1 VSADHYLVFET
12 GGTKL
17 VAGVAGSDAGLVE
30 AEVFPRIPAHRG
42 EQTLARLIAA
52 GQMLRTR
59 YEAQGAAFAAIGFG
73 YGGGFDRSTGHPL
86 VCLHEPGW
94 EDIHIAERL
103 EEAFGL
109 PAAVDNDCKVAA
121 LGEAHFGA
129 GRGAESLFYVT
140 LGTGIGG
147 GFVRGGEI
155 VQLSPKG
162 ECELGHIQVLPDG
175 PPCVCGGS
183 GCVEALSS
191 GPGMRATAGWLNG
204 GENPFADSR
213 EILDSWRAGD
223 GLAAR
228 TVEIAANGLAHGLAA
243 VVSLFAPEL
252 IVIGGGLG
260 AGNPDYLAH
269 VERKMRPLITPYFRD
284 HWRMA
289 VSELGER
296 VVVQGAA
303 VLARQHSKR
312 VAEKEAR

>member
-1 VSADHYLVFET
+1 VSGEHYLVFET

-17 VAGVAGSDAGLVE
+17 VAGVAGPDAKLLEVD
-30 AEVFPRIPAHRG
+30 VFPRVADHRG
-42 EQTLARLIAA
+42 EQSLARLIEA
-52 GQMLRTR
+52 GQTLRAK
-59 YEAQGAAFAAIGFG
+59 YETQGAKFAAIGLG
-73 YGGGFDRSTGHPL
+73 YGGGFDRAAGRPL

-94 EDIHIAERL
+94 EDIPIAARL
-103 EEAFGL
+103 TDAFGL

-155 VQLSPKG
+155 VRLSPKG
-162 ECELGHIQVLPDG
+162 ECELGHIQVLPEG
-175 PPCVCGGS
+175 PPCVCGGC

-191 GPGMRATAGWLNG
+191 GPGMHATAGWLNDG
-204 GENPFADSR
+204 RNPFRDSR
-213 EILDSWRAGD
+213 EILEAWRAGD
-223 GLAAR
+223 GLATR
-228 TVEIAANGLAHGLAA
+228 TVEIAATGLAHGLAA
-243 VVSLFAPEL
+243 VVSLFAPQL

-260 AGNPDYLAH
+260 GGNPDYLAQ
-269 VERKMRPLITPYFRD
+269 VERRMRPLITPYFRN

-289 VSELGER
+289 VSELRER

-303 VLARQHSKR
+303 VLARQPSAASGR
-312 VAEKEAR
+312 

>member
-1 VSADHYLVFET
+1 MSADHYLVFET

-17 VAGVAGSDAGLVE
+17 VAGVAGPGGALVE
-30 AEVFPRIPAHRG
+30 VDVFPRAQSHRG
-42 EQTLARLIAA
+42 EQSLARLVAA
-52 GQMLRTR
+52 GQKLRAK
-59 YEAQGAAFAAIGFG
+59 YEAQGETFAAIGFG
-73 YGGGFDRSTGHPL
+73 YGGGFDRATGHPL

-94 EDIHIAERL
+94 EDIHIAARL

-129 GRGAESLFYVT
+129 GRGAGSIFYVT

-147 GFVRGGEI
+147 GFVRGGKI
-155 VQLSPKG
+155 VELSPKG
-162 ECELGHIQVLPDG
+162 ECELGHIQVLPQG

-213 EILDSWRAGD
+213 EVMEAWRAGD
-223 GLAAR
+223 DLAAR
-228 TVEIAANGLAHGLAA
+228 TIDVASNGLAHGLAA

-260 AGNPDYLAH
+260 AGNPDYLEI
-269 VERKMRPLITPYFRD
+269 VERRTRPLITPYFRD
-284 HWRMA
+284 LWRMA

-296 VVVQGAA
+296 VVAQGAA
-303 VLARQHSKR
+303 VLARLG
-312 VAEKEAR
+312 

>member
-1 VSADHYLVFET
+1 MSAKHYLVFET

-17 VAGVAGSDAGLVE
+17 VAGVAGPDGSLIEID
-30 AEVFPRIPAHRG
+30 VFPRDQSHHG
-42 EQTLARLIAA
+42 EQTLARLIEA
-52 GQMLRTR
+52 GRKLRSKH
-59 YEAQGAAFAAIGFG
+59 EAQGAKFAAIGLG
-73 YGGGFDRSTGHPL
+73 YGGGFDRSTGRPL

-94 EDIHIAERL
+94 EDIHIAARL

-129 GRGAESLFYVT
+129 GRDAESLFYVT

-155 VQLSPKG
+155 VQLSSKG
-162 ECELGHIQVLPDG
+162 ECELGHIQVLPEG
-175 PPCVCGGS
+175 PPCVCGGC

-191 GPGMRATAGWLNG
+191 GPGMHATAGWLSS

-213 EILDSWRAGD
+213 EILDAWRAGD
-223 GLAAR
+223 DLASR

-260 AGNPDYLAH
+260 AGNPDYLAQ
-269 VERKMRPLITPYFRD
+269 VERRMRPLITPYFRD
-284 HWRMA
+284 HWRMT

-296 VVVQGAA
+296 VVTQGAA
-303 VLARQHSKR
+303 VLARQLS
-312 VAEKEAR
+312 AASGQ

>member
-1 VSADHYLVFET
+1 MSANHYLVFET

-17 VAGVAGSDAGLVE
+17 VAGVAGPNAKLLEV
-30 AEVFPRIPAHRG
+30 EVFPRVAEHRG
-42 EQTLARLIAA
+42 EQSLSRLIAA
-52 GQMLRTR
+52 GQTLRTK
-59 YEAQGAAFAAIGFG
+59 YETQGAKFAAIGFG
-73 YGGGFDRSTGHPL
+73 YGGGFDRDTGHPL

-94 EDIHIAERL
+94 EDIHIAARL

-129 GRGAESLFYVT
+129 GRGTQSVFYVT

-147 GFVRGGEI
+147 GFVRDGKI
-155 VQLSPKG
+155 VELSPRG
-162 ECELGHIQVLPDG
+162 ECELGHIQVMPQG

-191 GPGMRATAGWLNG
+191 GPGMHATAGWLNG
-204 GENPFADSR
+204 GDNPFADSR
-213 EILDSWRAGD
+213 AVLKAWRAGD
-223 GLAAR
+223 ALAAH

-243 VVSLFAPEL
+243 VISLFAPEL

-260 AGNPDYLAH
+260 AGNPDYLAI
-269 VERKMRPLITPYFRD
+269 VERRTRPLITPYFRE

-289 VSELGER
+289 VSDLGER

-303 VLARQHSKR
+303 VLAAS
-312 VAEKEAR
+312 AD